1 MFVSVMLLS
10 CLIATATV
18 SVMYCGVYNILLLF
32 QLESFVVID
41 VSL

>member
-10 CLIATATV
+10 CLIATAN
-18 SVMYCGVYNILLLF
+18 VMYCGVYNILLLF